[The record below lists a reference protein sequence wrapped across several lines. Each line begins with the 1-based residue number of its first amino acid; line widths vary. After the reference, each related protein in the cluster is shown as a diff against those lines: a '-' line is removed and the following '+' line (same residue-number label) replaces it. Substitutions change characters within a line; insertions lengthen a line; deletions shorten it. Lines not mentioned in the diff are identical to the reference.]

1 MFYLSLYYHSMGSM
15 VMLKEQ
21 FILNNISLY
30 QHDIH
35 RKPQGLIMLDDSCR
49 ISKAEGA
56 NTFEIAT
63 TNCNDNG
70 GKHKANKSRSYYLTA
85 DSQPLMEDWVRIL
98 QNVIQRNALQLLLKN
113 RGNNHDGS
121 TNSTEEG
128 STNSTL
134 EAWVTKVK
142 HGHAKKVWYAKQIY
156 QTYIQIENICA
167 VIYLIT

>member
-1 MFYLSLYYHSMGSM
+1 
-15 VMLKEQ
+15 
-21 FILNNISLY
+21 
-30 QHDIH
+30 
-35 RKPQGLIMLDDSCR
+35 MLDDSCR

-63 TNCNDNG
+63 TNCNDNS
-70 GKHKANKSRSYYLTA
+70 GKNKTNKCRSYYLTA

-156 QTYIQIENICA
+156 QNYIQIENIFVLLFTQSHNPPLFPFVGAC
-167 VIYLIT
+167 

>member
-1 MFYLSLYYHSMGSM
+1 MEHSVTGNHRYDLFIIELSFYGIN
-15 VMLKEQ
+15 VEGAINFEQ
-21 FILNNISLY
+21 YFLY

-35 RKPQGLIMLDDSCR
+35 RKPQGLIMLDESCR

-63 TNCNDNG
+63 TNCNENS
-70 GKHKANKSRSYYLTA
+70 GKNKTNKCRSYYLTA

-142 HGHAKKVWYAKQIY
+142 HGHAKKVWYAK
-156 QTYIQIENICA
+156 
-167 VIYLIT
+167 